1 MRLASRS
8 IVPMVRKS
16 AKAPV
21 AMLAVLLALC
31 GCQGIGLSNMD
42 TGGYATPSG
51 ISNMDL
57 QSPDKPDD
65 DWLKGYYGGSHG
77 WGWSTDRKDSPN
89 CDFYSTCKG
98 SQQDPTGQGDDKGG
112 GLGW

>member
-1 MRLASRS
+1 MR
-8 IVPMVRKS
+8 
-16 AKAPV
+16 KA
-21 AMLAVLLALC
+21 ALIALLALSAC
-31 GCQGIGLSNMD
+31 KDVGLGSFD

-51 ISNMDL
+51 ISSMDTE
-57 QSPDKPDD
+57 SPDKAEDE
-65 DWLKGYYGGSHG
+65 WLKGYYGGAHG

-98 SQQDPTGQGDDKGG
+98 SQQDPTGQGDDKGD